1 MSFHCLLKSLTAIE
15 TAEYVTH
22 RLKSAG
28 RTEPIFDRAAMKAIF
43 ELTAGI
49 PRRINRLCDFAL
61 LVGFANQS
69 ERILANQIENVHG
82 EIHHSNI
89 AA

>member
-1 MSFHCLLKSLTAIE
+1 MR
-15 TAEYVTH
+15 V
-22 RLKSAG
+22 
-28 RTEPIFDRAAMKAIF
+28 IF